1 MEVWRCNRKHQV
13 SGGATLER
21 HDPGSLKFSEV
32 LSGPAGHW
40 GCESGDGFFFLNPH
54 IFENALEKN
63 LCLHKAVFKK
73 FPVYTEMLETTEND
87 VVPMPG
93 LVRRR
98 NFTA

>member
-13 SGGATLER
+13 SGGATWR
-21 HDPGSLKFSEV
+21 GRTPV
-32 LSGPAGHW
+32 LSSSLRFSQVQLDTGVVSQGM
-40 GCESGDGFFFLNPH
+40 EFFLIH
-54 IFENALEKN
+54 TFSKTLSKEN

-93 LVRRR
+93 LVWRRT
-98 NFTA
+98 FTP